1 VEHEMNVNLSCY
13 TDMCTALLSAQPLSQ
28 IFSIMYFIGL
38 CRSTC
43 RAVFSFSSTPF
54 YGCCHH

>member
-1 VEHEMNVNLSCY
+1 MNFNLSCY
-13 TDMCTALLSAQPLSQ
+13 TDMYTALFLPQPLSQ
-28 IFSIMYFIGL
+28 IFSIMYFTGL

-43 RAVFSFSSTPF
+43 RTVFSFSSTPF